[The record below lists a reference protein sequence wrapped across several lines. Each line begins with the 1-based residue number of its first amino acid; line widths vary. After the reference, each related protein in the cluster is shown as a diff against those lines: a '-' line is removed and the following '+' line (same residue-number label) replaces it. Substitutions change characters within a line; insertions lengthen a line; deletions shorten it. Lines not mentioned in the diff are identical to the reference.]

1 MKISTKGR
9 YGLRL
14 MADLA
19 IHHGDG
25 PVPLNVLARRQGI
38 SLLYLEQVVSILKK
52 AGLTKSVK
60 GPRGG
65 YMLGA
70 SPSDLTL
77 GRILRVLEG
86 GLAVVEE
93 NPTPVGD
100 PALAR
105 CIREMVWDPMNEA
118 VNRLA
123 DGTTLSD
130 LARDHQRRQEP
141 PEGIY
146 YI

>member
-25 PVPLNVLARRQGI
+25 PVPLNVLAQRQGI

-52 AGLTKSVK
+52 AGLVKSVK

-93 NPTPVGD
+93 NPAPVGD

-105 CIREMVWDPMNEA
+105 CIREMVWDAMNEA

-123 DGTTLSD
+123 DGTTLAD